1 MTDGNGLRHVLRR
14 HRGEILALAEKYGI
28 ETVRVFGSVARG
40 QADRASDVDLLVSF
54 QAGRSLLDQIAFQQ
68 DVSELLGM
76 TVDVVSTEG
85 LSPYIRDDVVR
96 EAVPV

>member
-1 MTDGNGLRHVLRR
+1 MTDRNALRQLLRG
-14 HRGEILALAEKYGI
+14 HRAKILALAEKYGI
-28 ETVRVFGSVARG
+28 QTVRVFGSVARDDAG
-40 QADRASDVDLLVSF
+40 PATDIDLLVRF

-68 DVSELLGM
+68 DVSELLGV

-85 LSPYIRDDVVR
+85 LSPYIRDDVLR